1 MKTSNLLY
9 FLALPLLIFTGC
21 KEDDVP
27 DDQDILPTGEF
38 SSIGEYINSRKSVP
52 QTFSI
57 MGNTA
62 STITGAKG
70 TVINFPAYSFV
81 DAGGAYVSGEIEIEL
96 LEIQS
101 NSDMIFNNVFP
112 ESDEGWLN
120 SGGMYHVA
128 AKQGAQSLKIAPGAH
143 YSAKVPA
150 QVFEAG
156 MALYEGDD
164 SGDRVNWTLMA
175 QVFDSADVFN
185 FVDYEELDN
194 TYNYLT
200 DSIGWCNCDYFSGD
214 PVVSCTF
221 NINGEGTYNFTNT
234 AGFAVLDVEN
244 AVFPLSY
251 PEASVITQ
259 SGIGMVAMHILI
271 ISVIDDILYYGLLP
285 ITPEEGAV
293 YDIEM
298 IETTGAELDAIIL
311 SL

>member
-1 MKTSNLLY
+1 MKLFNSS
-9 FLALPLLIFTGC
+9 FLISIVVFVSSC
-21 KEDDVP
+21 KEEAVIP
-27 DDQDILPTGEF
+27 PVGEF
-38 SSIGEYINSRKSVP
+38 SSVSEYLNDRKSAP
-52 QTFSI
+52 QTFTI
-57 MGNTA
+57 MGNTDA
-62 STITGAKG
+62 TITGAKG
-70 TVINFPAYSFV
+70 TVLEFPAFSFV
-81 DAGGAYVSGEIEIEL
+81 DASGIYVSGEIEIEL

-112 ESDEGWLN
+112 ESDAGWLN
-120 SGGMYHVA
+120 SGGMYHVS
-128 AKQGAQSLKIAPGAH
+128 AKQGEQTLSIAPGAH

-150 QVFEAG
+150 QVFEGG
-156 MALYEGDD
+156 MALYEGEE
-164 SGDRVNWTLMA
+164 SGDRVNWTLLA

-244 AVFPLSY
+244 AVFPLNY
-251 PEASVITQ
+251 PESSIIEQ
-259 SGIGMVAMHILI
+259 SGLGIVAMHILI
-271 ISVIDDILYYGLLP
+271 ISVLDDILYYGLLP
-285 ITPEEGAV
+285 ITPEAGAV
-293 YDIEM
+293 YDIDM